1 MQKGRRKVAQRQT
14 KSSLVI
20 SGVVITAVV
29 IAFTLG
35 VWVGTSNDRRAV
47 TGSSVSVCRTSAL
60 MLTATGD
67 VGAGNASYTIVFH
80 NASPQPCSMQGYP
93 DVIAWIESKPLV
105 VAPGARPWPQLVEI
119 AQSTQA
125 GGVIGSNGQL
135 EHYRP
140 PVVLLRARTGV
151 ASTTIDWGE
160 EQPNPETKCWT
171 AKRFIVTPPGDFSA
185 LTLDRG
191 GLLCSRVFVTPIVPG
206 SSGLLRL
213 K

>member
-1 MQKGRRKVAQRQT
+1 MQKGWRKATQRQT

-20 SGVVITAVV
+20 SGVVITAVA
-29 IAFTLG
+29 IALVLG
-35 VWVGTSNDRRAV
+35 VLVGASNHRRTA
-47 TGSSVSVCRTSAL
+47 TGSAVPVCRTSAL
-60 MLTATGD
+60 KLTATGN

-80 NASPQPCSMQGYP
+80 NANPQPCSMQGYP
-93 DVIAWIESKPLV
+93 AIVAWIASKPLV

-140 PVVLLRARTGV
+140 PVVLLHASTGV

-171 AKRFIVTPPGDFSA
+171 AKRFNVTPPRDFAA

-191 GLLCSRVFVTPIVPG
+191 GVLCSRVFVTLIVPG
-206 SSGLLRL
+206 SSGVLRL

>member
-1 MQKGRRKVAQRQT
+1 MQINWRKAAQRQT

-20 SGVVITAVV
+20 SGVLITAVV
-29 IAFTLG
+29 IAFALG
-35 VWVGTSNDRRAV
+35 VWVGASNDRRAV
-47 TGSSVSVCRTSAL
+47 TGSPAPVCRTSAL

-80 NASPQPCSMQGYP
+80 NASPQLCSMQGYP
-93 DVIAWIESKPLV
+93 AVVAWIESKPSV
-105 VAPGARPWPQLVEI
+105 VAPGARPWPQLIEI

-125 GGVIGSNGQL
+125 GGVIGPNGQL
-135 EHYRP
+135 RHFRP

-171 AKRFIVTPPGDFSA
+171 AKRFIVTPPRDFSA

-206 SSGLLRL
+206 SSGVLRL

>member
-1 MQKGRRKVAQRQT
+1 MQKGWRKATQRQT

-29 IAFTLG
+29 IVFVLG
-35 VWVGTSNDRRAV
+35 VWVGASNDRRTV
-47 TGSSVSVCRTSAL
+47 TGLSVPVCRTSAL
-60 MLTATGD
+60 KLTATGN

-93 DVIAWIESKPLV
+93 AVVAWIESKPLV
-105 VAPGARPWPQLVEI
+105 VAPGAGPWPQLVEI

-151 ASTTIDWGE
+151 ASATIDWGE

-171 AKRFIVTPPGDFSA
+171 AKKFIVTPPRDFSA

-191 GLLCSRVFVTPIVPG
+191 GLLCSQVFVTPIAPG
-206 SSGLLRL
+206 SSGGLRL

>member
-1 MQKGRRKVAQRQT
+1 MQKFQRKTTQRLA
-14 KSSLVI
+14 KSNLVI
-20 SGVVITAVV
+20 SGVVTAAVV
-29 IAFTLG
+29 IAFVLG
-35 VWVGTSNDRRAV
+35 VLVGASNHRRTAA
-47 TGSSVSVCRTSAL
+47 GSPVPVCRTSAL
-60 MLTATGD
+60 KLTATGN

-93 DVIAWIESKPLV
+93 AVVAWIESKPLV

-125 GGVIGSNGQL
+125 GGVIASNGQL

-140 PVVLLRARTGV
+140 PVVLLNARTGV

-185 LTLDRG
+185 LTLDRDG
-191 GLLCSRVFVTPIVPG
+191 FLCSRVFVTPIVPG
-206 SSGLLRL
+206 SSGVLRL

>member
-1 MQKGRRKVAQRQT
+1 MQRVWRKAAKCQT
-14 KSSLVI
+14 ESSLVI
-20 SGVVITAVV
+20 IGVVITVVV
-29 IAFTLG
+29 IAFALG
-35 VWVGTSNDRRAV
+35 VWVGASNGRRAV
-47 TGSSVSVCRTSAL
+47 VGSPAPVCRTTAL
-60 MLTATGD
+60 KLTATGD

-80 NASPQPCSMQGYP
+80 NASPQPCSMRGYP
-93 DVIAWIESKPLV
+93 GVVAWIESRPSV

-135 EHYRP
+135 RHYRP
-140 PVVLLRARTGV
+140 PVVLLPARTGV

-171 AKRFIVTPPGDFSA
+171 AKRFIVTPPRDFST
-185 LTLDRG
+185 LILDRG
-191 GLLCSRVFVTPIVPG
+191 GLLCSQVFVTPIVPG
-206 SSGLLRL
+206 SSGVLRL